1 MSRQR
6 HQIGHLKM
14 CSLGSTYGSW
24 VANAAVLKLSMG
36 AASST
41 ASSVPDT
48 ALAMAARMQRES
60 LQD

>member
-1 MSRQR
+1 
-6 HQIGHLKM
+6 M
-14 CSLGSTYGSW
+14 CSLGSAYGSW

-48 ALAMAARMQRES
+48 ALAIAARTQRKT
-60 LQD
+60 LGNQHRHPQ